1 MANGG
6 SITWVLDVDD
16 KEFNAGIDRASNK
29 AEGASKTIGGGLSTA
44 IKGATT
50 ASLAFAGAL
59 TGVGVGLGVFL
70 KSASN
75 EASEFEK
82 SMITLGIIS
91 ERFGQSAS
99 KTQQEAKKL
108 GQELRI
114 GVGPAAEGLQNLLK
128 SGLNLEQSTDLMRRF
143 TNEAITGKSSNISLA
158 DAVKNLSFA
167 YATGNSALGN
177 MSGISENFID
187 ITERGRIALEK
198 EGMARSAITDE
209 MAKYR
214 GMLDLTNLTMGASA
228 KFQGTLTDTQATF
241 AQKISELKVGI
252 GQDLNPILNDML
264 IKITEMIPSY
274 EQLTQWLNI
283 AKDNIPILASA
294 ITVMLIPALISLIT
308 TLGPIILTLGALALI
323 GAGIGFA
330 VQKIVEHFGGWDAVM
345 KRIQPTLDL
354 LASVFRDW
362 ILPLLLEVWEA
373 IQTNLVPAL
382 QRLWTAISPVL
393 IPVLKVLAVILG
405 GVVLASIMGLIKA
418 LEWSIKI
425 FSGVVNAVSWF
436 VEKVVGFFKWLYNVL
451 VGNSIIPDLINGVVA
466 WFAKLPNMIMSAL
479 SGLKNAIV
487 APFRD
492 ALQGAL
498 NLAKD
503 MADKIRSTISKAFD
517 IKKRNSPSILD
528 RLNTLKDAVSG
539 TLESIQIPT
548 YSSQISSNLGGGNK
562 LAYSTSTPNFTVNIG
577 TYAGTD
583 MEKREL
589 ARQIFEAYDD
599 YAKSRGFNI

>member
-16 KEFNAGIDRASNK
+16 KEFNAGIDRASEK

-59 TGVGVGLGVFL
+59 TGVGAGLGVFL

-228 KFQGTLTDTQATF
+228 KFQGTLIDTQATF
-241 AQKISELKVGI
+241 AQKISELKVSI

-589 ARQIFEAYDD
+589 ARQIFEAYGD
-599 YAKSRGFNI
+599 YAKSRGLNI